1 MRFDEVNIVSTQ
13 GLACEADEDCLMKNL
28 LELTWTKI
36 VQVKTLC
43 QHEDGW
49 VIRSWSLVGFVCW

>member
-1 MRFDEVNIVSTQ
+1 
-13 GLACEADEDCLMKNL
+13 MKNL
-28 LELTWTKI
+28 LEPTWTRI

-49 VIRSWSLVGFVCW
+49 VIRSWSLVGFVCWWLA